1 MITTPTA
8 PAGGTGPVGCS
19 GDRPLTGTLALPAP
33 TGLRSQDG
41 TGHVLLD
48 WDPVDGALGYVV
60 QRSDSADGP
69 FVPLDHGEGDVPAV
83 PRPPYADTRVEAG
96 RGYWYKVASW
106 TDAGP
111 GPLTPGP
118 VRGCARARGIDPAA
132 VAVRVDAGAAPVPLR
147 GVWKRTIGSAH
158 LPLPPGA
165 EPGPG
170 GADAAAEHAEAVRI
184 VLGGIG
190 IRTVRAH
197 GTFLPERVTVRPD
210 GTFDFT
216 GLDAALDRLLA
227 AGLEPVVE
235 LSFPP
240 TGLAADP
247 RDTVLT
253 RGGGGSALRDPG
265 RYGELCRELTLH
277 LCERH
282 GADEVAG
289 WLFEVGSE
297 PAPEAL
303 RTGTQDA
310 CHRRYG
316 TAARA
321 VKSVDDRIRVGWR
334 SPGAA
339 ARVGALLEFCR
350 REDVPI
356 DFVSARTRGDAPL
369 DLRPLTR
376 SFARATGRPEPEVL
390 WTERGV
396 TASRFHPAD
405 DSAFA
410 APSVLR
416 AVKSALASA
425 DALASWEAT
434 DHMAR
439 TGPPPALF
447 HGGSGLLTAGN
458 LRKPRYWALRLLSGL
473 TGGRVPARVTG
484 DGAEA
489 LVESLATA
497 AGDGT
502 RADVLVWN
510 GTPDRTRAAGAAA
523 LDRAA
528 LVEVRGLTPD
538 AVYDVTLWRVD
549 EGHADIRTV
558 WEAMGG
564 GDWPDAEQ
572 WARLRAADV
581 LPAEPLPEVA
591 ANPDGTVSLSV
602 DLPMPGVRSLRLTRA

>member
-8 PAGGTGPVGCS
+8 PIGGKGPVSCPDDG
-19 GDRPLTGTLALPAP
+19 PLTGTLALPAP
-33 TGLRSQDG
+33 TGLHSQDG

-60 QRSDSADGP
+60 HRSDSVDGP
-69 FVPLDHGEGDVPAV
+69 FAPLDHGGDDMPVVPH
-83 PRPPYADTRVEAG
+83 PPYADTRVEAG
-96 RGYWYKVASW
+96 RGHWYKVASW
-106 TDAGP
+106 TGAGP

-118 VRGCARARGIDPAA
+118 VRGCARARGIGPAA
-132 VAVRVDAGAAPVPLR
+132 VEVRVDAGAAPVPLR
-147 GVWKRTIGSAH
+147 GVWKRTIGSGH
-158 LPLPPGA
+158 LPLPPDG
-165 EPGPG
+165 GPAHG
-170 GADAAAEHAEAVRI
+170 GTDTAAEHAEALRI

-190 IRTVRAH
+190 IRTVRTH
-197 GTFLPERVTVRPD
+197 GTFQPERVTVLAD

-216 GLDAALDRLLA
+216 ELDAALDRLLA

-235 LSFPP
+235 LSYPP
-240 TGLAADP
+240 EDIAADP
-247 RDTVLT
+247 GTTVLK
-253 RGGGGSALRDPG
+253 RGGTSTRPEPG
-265 RYGELCRELTLH
+265 RYRGLCRELTVH

-282 GADEVAG
+282 GADEVSG
-289 WLFEVGSE
+289 WLFEVPDE
-297 PAPEAL
+297 PGPEVL
-303 RTGTQDA
+303 RTGSQDA
-310 CHRRYG
+310 FHRRYE

-321 VKSVDDRIRVGWR
+321 VKGVDDRIRVGGH
-334 SPGAA
+334 SSGAA
-339 ARVGALLEFCR
+339 AWVGSLLEFCR
-350 REDVPI
+350 RADVPI
-356 DFVSARTRGDAPL
+356 DFVSARSRGNAPL

-390 WTERGV
+390 WTERAV
-396 TASRFHPAD
+396 TARHFHPAD

-425 DALASWEAT
+425 DAFTSWVAT
-434 DHMAR
+434 DRMAR
-439 TGPPPALF
+439 ADPPPALF
-447 HGGSGLLTAGN
+447 HGGPGLLTAGN
-458 LRKPRYWALRLLSGL
+458 LRKPRFWALRLLSGL
-473 TGGRVPARVTG
+473 AGGRVPARVTG

-489 LVESLATA
+489 LVEALATA

-502 RADVLVWN
+502 HADVLVWN

-523 LDRAA
+523 LDRTA

-564 GDWPDAEQ
+564 GDRPDARQ

-581 LPAEPLPEVA
+581 LPAEPLPAVSA
-591 ANPDGTVSLSV
+591 GPDGTVSLSV

>member
-8 PAGGTGPVGCS
+8 PIGGKRPVSCS
-19 GDRPLTGTLALPAP
+19 GDRPLPGTLALPAP
-33 TGLRSQDG
+33 TGLHSQDG

-60 QRSDSADGP
+60 HRSDSVDGP
-69 FVPLDHGEGDVPAV
+69 FAPLDHGDGDVPAV

-118 VRGCARARGIDPAA
+118 VRGCARARGIGPAA
-132 VAVRVDAGAAPVPLR
+132 VAVCVDAGTAPVPLR
-147 GVWKRTIGSAH
+147 GVWRRTICSAH
-158 LPLPPGA
+158 LPPSPDDG
-165 EPGPG
+165 PGPG
-170 GADAAAEHAEAVRI
+170 GADAAVEHAEALRI

-190 IRTVRAH
+190 IRTVH

-210 GTFDFT
+210 GRFDFT

-235 LSFPP
+235 LSFPSA
-240 TGLAADP
+240 GLAADP
-247 RDTVLT
+247 CATVLT
-253 RGGGGSALRDPG
+253 RGGGTSAPPDGG
-265 RYGELCRELTLH
+265 RYGELCRELTVH
-277 LCERH
+277 VRERH

-289 WLFEVGSE
+289 WLFEVRNEPGPEVLRSGS
-297 PAPEAL
+297 
-303 RTGTQDA
+303 QDA
-310 CHRRYG
+310 CHRRYE

-321 VKSVDDRIRVGWR
+321 VKSVDDRIRVGGR
-334 SPGAA
+334 SSAA
-339 ARVGALLEFCR
+339 APWVGALLEFCR

-369 DLRPLTR
+369 NLRPLTR
-376 SFARATGRPEPEVL
+376 SFARATGRPEPEIL
-390 WTERGV
+390 WTERGF
-396 TASRFHPAD
+396 TAGRFQPAD

-425 DALASWEAT
+425 DALASWAAT
-434 DHMAR
+434 DHSAR
-439 TGPPPALF
+439 SGSPPALF

-458 LRKPRYWALRLLSGL
+458 LRKPRFWALRLLSGL
-473 TGGRVPARVTG
+473 AGGRVPARVTG

-489 LVESLATA
+489 LVEALATA

-502 RADVLVWN
+502 HADVLVWN

-528 LVEVRGLTPD
+528 LVEVRGLTPR

-549 EGHADIRTV
+549 EDHADIRTV

-564 GDWPDAEQ
+564 GDWPDARQ

-581 LPAEPLPEVA
+581 LPAEPLPAVA
-591 ANPDGTVSLSV
+591 ASPDGTVSLSV

>member
-1 MITTPTA
+1 M
-8 PAGGTGPVGCS
+8 
-19 GDRPLTGTLALPAP
+19 
-33 TGLRSQDG
+33 
-41 TGHVLLD
+41 
-48 WDPVDGALGYVV
+48 
-60 QRSDSADGP
+60 
-69 FVPLDHGEGDVPAV
+69 PAV
-83 PRPPYADTRVEAG
+83 PHPPYADTRVEAG

-106 TDAGP
+106 TGAGP

-118 VRGCARARGIDPAA
+118 DRGCARARGIGPAA
-132 VAVRVDAGAAPVPLR
+132 VAVRVDAGAAPEPLR
-147 GVWKRTIGSAH
+147 GVWKRTIGAAH
-158 LPLPPGA
+158 LPPALDDG
-165 EPGPG
+165 PGPG
-170 GADAAAEHAEAVRI
+170 GADAAAEHAEALRI

-190 IRTVRAH
+190 VRTVRAH
-197 GTFLPERVTVRPD
+197 GTSMPDRVTVRPD

-216 GLDAALDRLLA
+216 GLDAAHDRLLA

-240 TGLAADP
+240 AELAADP
-247 RDTVLT
+247 GATVLPR
-253 RGGGGSALRDPG
+253 RGGTSALPDLG
-265 RYGELCRELTLH
+265 RYGELCRELTVH

-289 WLFEVGSE
+289 WLFEVRNE

-303 RTGTQDA
+303 RSGSQDA
-310 CHRRYG
+310 CHRRYE

-321 VKSVDDRIRVGWR
+321 VKGVDERIRVGGH
-334 SPGAA
+334 SSAA
-339 ARVGALLEFCR
+339 PAWVGALLEFCR

-356 DFVSARTRGDAPL
+356 DFVSARARGGAPL

-376 SFARATGRPEPEVL
+376 SFARATGRPEPAVL

-396 TASRFHPAD
+396 TASRPHPAD

-425 DALASWEAT
+425 DALACWTAT

-447 HGGSGLLTAGN
+447 HGGSGLPAAGN
-458 LRKPRYWALRLLSGL
+458 LRKPRFWALRLLSGP

-489 LVESLATA
+489 LVEALATA

-502 RADVLVWN
+502 HVDVLLWN
-510 GTPDRTRAAGAAA
+510 GTPDRTGAAGAAA

-528 LVEVRGLTPD
+528 LVEVGGLTPD

-558 WEAMGG
+558 WEAMDG
-564 GDWPDAEQ
+564 GDRPDAQQ

-581 LPAEPLPEVA
+581 LPAEPLPAVTA
-591 ANPDGTVSLSV
+591 GPDGTVSLSV
-602 DLPMPGVRSLRLTRA
+602 GLPMPAVRSLRLTRA